1 MKKKLLLLLLI
12 IFCFCQIPLK
22 VSGLNSFSFP
32 VELVRFAAVTDGDNV
47 KLSWSTS
54 SEKSV
59 SYFTIEKTKDFLTY
73 ETVIVINGSGNS
85 NSIIE
90 YETID
95 KSPFSGKSY
104 YRLKLTDFSGD
115 FIYSTFVAIETL
127 NALAFSMDVYPN
139 PSSGDNINILL
150 KTETNQEVLVV
161 VYDIA
166 GKENYSK
173 VLITSTNGENVY
185 AVDPSSKLIPG
196 VYFIT
201 ATSNQNIY
209 SKRLIVN

>member
-12 IFCFCQIPLK
+12 IYNIPTK
-22 VSGLNSFSFP
+22 AGNNSIVSFP
-32 VELVRFAAVTDGDNV
+32 IELLTFSATTQGENV

-54 SEKSV
+54 KEKTI
-59 SYFTIEKTKDFLTY
+59 SYFTIEKTKDFFTY
-73 ETVIVINGSGNS
+73 ETVITMNGSGAS
-85 NSIIE
+85 NSLIE

-95 KSPFSGKSY
+95 NKPFFGKSY

-115 FIYSTFVAIETL
+115 FVYSGFVAVEISSV
-127 NALAFSMDVYPN
+127 LAFSMDVYPN
-139 PSSGDNINILL
+139 PSSGNNINLL
-150 KTETNQEVLVV
+150 LNAEASQEVLVV
-161 VYDIA
+161 VYDVT

-185 AVDPSSKLIPG
+185 AIDPSSKLISG

-201 ATSNQNIY
+201 ATSQQNIY